1 MAFQSLP
8 GIVKAIRTQN
18 RFTGITALQN
28 HFVVLGIPETASD
41 LAVEEAYRYLQKAFA
56 PENFPEGSPSAWQA
70 AKARDKIKQSYEA
83 LNDPARREKHRQEV
97 ESQRGVKENFNPK
110 LGHICVAAGIIT
122 LDELEEAIVS
132 QQDIDLPLGQILQE
146 KRLLSQSE
154 LDGLL
159 MGQQIF
165 VAGEPRPVDY
175 PTQRAMNMEVV
186 TQDMIKIVL
195 FDQRTSMSSLGEL
208 LIRRGW
214 LEPAILDILVGQ
226 QKQSAIN

>member
-1 MAFQSLP
+1 L
-8 GIVKAIRTQN
+8 
-18 RFTGITALQN
+18 LN

-83 LNDPARREKHRQEV
+83 LNHPEKRDKHLQEV
-97 ESQRGVKENFNPK
+97 ENERGAKEESFNPK

-122 LDELEEAIVS
+122 LDELEEAIVK

-175 PTQRAMNMEVV
+175 PTRRAMAMEVV
-186 TQDMIKIVL
+186 TNDMIKIVL
-195 FDQRTSMSSLGEL
+195 FDQRTSMSTLGEL

-226 QKQSAIN
+226 KQQYSAIN